1 MVATARFASPRRLL
15 EAAGAAAGRFPE
27 VVACAVVA
35 GGGAMTA
42 IGIED
47 PDWQPWMRLWCA
59 ASLGLP
65 LFTALVLLVERRG
78 WRLGIRCGL
87 GAAVAA
93 LLVVLYFQ
101 FGRWPEEAWAQRYIH
116 LAATFHL
123 AAAAVP
129 YWGLREPWGFWQYNR
144 TLFFRF
150 LMAGVYAAA
159 LCAGSALALGAVDNL
174 LGVDVPELA
183 YGRLVLAGAF
193 GVQPL
198 IFLAGMPQDLG
209 RLEEHREYPAW
220 LKVFSQHVM
229 LPLVAVYAGI
239 LWAYMA
245 KILVTGTWP
254 SGWISYLVAS
264 LAVAGIFSLLMV
276 HPERLRRAGS
286 WIDRYALGFW
296 VAVAPSAVMVLL
308 AVWQRFQQYGVTERR
323 YLLGLLAVW
332 LAATAVYRAV
342 SRTREIKSIPLSL
355 ALLGALSFVGPW
367 SAYAVSERSQ
377 LGRIAQILEANDVPP
392 ADATEVG
399 APSSPALE
407 IPFEEWRQMEDAVA
421 YLTDNHG
428 TDVIQAWSGGL
439 RQAAGVGVFGTER
452 GETPGA
458 ARIVEQLGVRPG
470 PSALPVD
477 LVPTRP
483 RAPVSARGFDLL
495 VTDWTLGE
503 SRVDGDALGFRLSED
518 GQEMAMRIGV
528 RECRASLERQIAL
541 AAAATAPRPEER
553 SRRAAGSAEQRET
566 PAGALVVEFL
576 GGSGQ
581 AADAAPGT
589 TPVGRLVLDRLR
601 VELLDGRWR
610 ATEWEVGVVLLAV
623 PDEADASAPI
633 CG

>member
-1 MVATARFASPRRLL
+1 MVAAPRFASPRRLL
-15 EAAGAAAGRFPE
+15 EAAGAAAARFPE

-59 ASLGLP
+59 GSLGLP
-65 LFTALVLLVERRG
+65 LFTALVLLVERGG
-78 WRLGIRCGL
+78 WRLGVRCAL
-87 GAAVAA
+87 GAAVGA

-101 FGRWPEEAWAQRYIH
+101 FGRWPAEAWAQRYIH

-123 AAAAVP
+123 AAAAAP
-129 YWGLREPWGFWQYNR
+129 YWGVGEPWGFWQYNR

-198 IFLAGMPQDLG
+198 IFLAGMPRDLG

-229 LPLVAVYAGI
+229 LPLVAVYAAI

-245 KILVTGTWP
+245 KIVVTGTWP
-254 SGWISYLVAS
+254 SGWISYLVAG

-323 YLLGLLAVW
+323 YLLGLLALW

-355 ALLGALSFVGPW
+355 ALLGTLSFVGPW

-377 LGRIAQILEANDVPP
+377 LGRIARILEANDVPP
-392 ADATEVG
+392 ADATESG

-421 YLTDNHG
+421 YLTANHG
-428 TDVIQAWSGGL
+428 TDVIRAWSGGL

-452 GETPGA
+452 GQTPAA
-458 ARIVEQLGVRPG
+458 ARIVERLGVRPG

-483 RAPVSARGFDLL
+483 RTPVSARGFDLL

-518 GQEMAMRIGV
+518 GQEMAMRVGA

-541 AAAATAPRPEER
+541 AAASTAPRPEDR
-553 SRRAAGSAEQRET
+553 GRRAAGSAEQRET
-566 PAGALVVEFL
+566 PAGALIVEFL

-581 AADAAPGT
+581 AADTASGT

-623 PDEADASAPI
+623 PDGADASAPI